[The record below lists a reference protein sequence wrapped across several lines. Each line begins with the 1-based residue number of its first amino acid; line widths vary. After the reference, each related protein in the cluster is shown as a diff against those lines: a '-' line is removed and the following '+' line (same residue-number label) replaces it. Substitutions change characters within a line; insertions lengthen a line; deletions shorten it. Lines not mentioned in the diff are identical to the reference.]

1 MKSAFCVL
9 LQLLSAAWRERYQ
22 CSQLRRVY
30 VFEDGC
36 GKAALW
42 ESMNRNIV
50 LNQEAEG
57 NCIIQQHGRV
67 RRALVHTACVVC
79 FLLLA
84 VLVYFV
90 ADRVLLAKEG
100 ETLSSSYYSY
110 EPGTFDVILIG
121 PSLMKNGVQP
131 VELWE
136 NYGIAAYNLAC
147 GNQSLACSYYLLEDA
162 LSRDNPELVV
172 LEVTY
177 AEEAGLTRS
186 DDFVHY
192 ITDRMPWNDRFRY
205 EMIQALIP
213 EEKWLE
219 FYLPFYAFH
228 SRWKEI
234 TAEDFAWDD
243 YQDDTLG
250 STLYSRTVSKSAELF
265 ERYDADGSLQEIP
278 RQYLQKIIDLCRENG
293 TELLLI
299 SCPVSSANGDCD
311 EAHFNAR
318 RAVMRDVAALAAN
331 EGVTFL
337 NFLETP
343 DALYLDGYTDYSDGV
358 HLNMFG
364 AAKLTDFLGS
374 YLSQNYSA
382 VQDKRGDADTAA
394 VLNDVAARY
403 ETTKRAREISTAS
416 RGDVAME
423 ILNTYRR
430 DEDLIYVAVGSELLA
445 EELSSE
451 IRTGLQELG
460 LTLSAAA
467 STGFDAESEE
477 SDAAAAALNFLAVID
492 GGIVCEQ
499 QVSTDLTGLTYEG
512 TVDGL
517 RIKLSAA
524 GFLDEKGER
533 LPQDYTF
540 FRGDTTYTEELISL
554 QGGSYSFEEAGIRI
568 AVYSKETGS
577 LIDCMNLSADGT
589 SVTHW
594 K

>member
-1 MKSAFCVL
+1 M
-9 LQLLSAAWRERYQ
+9 
-22 CSQLRRVY
+22 RRNLA
-30 VFEDGC
+30 C
-36 GKAALW
+36 
-42 ESMNRNIV
+42 IV
-50 LNQEAEG
+50 
-57 NCIIQQHGRV
+57 
-67 RRALVHTACVVC
+67 CVVC

-84 VLVYFV
+84 ALGFRR
-90 ADRVLLAKEG
+90 ADRILLAKEG
-100 ETLSSSYYSY
+100 ETLSASYYTY

-147 GNQSLACSYYLLEDA
+147 GNQSLPCSYYLLKDA
-162 LSRDNPELVV
+162 ISRDHPELVV

-177 AEEAGLTRS
+177 AEDGGLTRS

-192 ITDRMPWNDRFRY
+192 ITDRMPWNDRYRY

-213 EEKWLE
+213 ETERLE
-219 FYLPFYAFH
+219 FYLPFYSFH

-234 TAEDFAWDD
+234 TAEDFVNDD

-250 STLYSRTVSKSAELF
+250 GVLYSRTVSKSAQLF

-278 RQYLQKIIDLCRENG
+278 RQYLQKIINLCKENE

-318 RAVMRDVAALAAN
+318 RSVMREVAALAADEN
-331 EGVTFL
+331 VTFL

-343 DALYLDGYTDYSDGV
+343 DALYLDGYRDYSDGV

-374 YLSQNYSA
+374 YISQNYSS
-382 VQDKRGDADTAA
+382 VSDKRTDADTAA
-394 VLNDVAARY
+394 VLDKVSERY
-403 ETTKRAREISTAS
+403 EKTKRSRAISTAN

-423 ILNTYRR
+423 ILSSYRR
-430 DEDLIYVAVGSELLA
+430 DEDLIYVVVGSELSA
-445 EELSSE
+445 ADLSSDLT
-451 IRTGLQELG
+451 TGLQELG
-460 LTLSAAA
+460 LTLSAKA
-467 STGFDAESEE
+467 SPGYDAESEDAE
-477 SDAAAAALNFLAVID
+477 TAAASRNLLAVID
-492 GGIVCEQ
+492 GGVVCEQ
-499 QVSTDLTGLTYEG
+499 QVSTALTGLRYEG

-524 GFLDEKGER
+524 GFLDEAGER

-540 FRGDTTYTEELISL
+540 FRGDTTYTEEEISL
-554 QGGSYSFEEAGIRI
+554 QGGIYSFDEAGLRI

-577 LIDCMNLSADGT
+577 LIDCMNFSADGT
-589 SVTHW
+589 TVTHW